1 MEADFV
7 RYLDAFAPFLYAALA
22 NHEEYALCSIAV
34 GLIGDIC
41 RALQEASLPYCDTF
55 MNMLLQMLQVISSIS
70 LRFLKENYFLLSL
83 FNIDLDFIL

>member
-1 MEADFV
+1 VEADFV

-55 MNMLLQMLQVISSIS
+55 MNMLLQMLQVI
-70 LRFLKENYFLLSL
+70 
-83 FNIDLDFIL
+83 